1 MENVAIDGSFF
12 LQMMRGGEACLA
24 ADVER
29 INALNVFPVPDGDTG
44 TNMKMTLEGGV
55 SEGERL
61 KEKDLGVFSAK
72 VARAMVLS
80 ARGNSGVILS
90 QFFKGLSLGFEGKA
104 QADVRAFALAMQ
116 SGTHRAY
123 EVVSNPTE
131 GTILTVMREAGEQAF
146 ARLRED
152 TSLEEY
158 LDVYLS
164 CAEKSL
170 EKTPELLPVLQKA
183 GVVDSGGAGFILVV
197 KGMYKAVR
205 GEETESVSRPASPA
219 VGVANTSSF
228 NADSVLTWGYCTEFI
243 LQLQNAKV
251 DTKNFD
257 LEEINSYLRSV
268 GNSIVSFKDDD
279 LVKVHVH
286 TFDPGAVLSRM
297 RRYGEFVTVKIEN
310 MNVQHTET
318 PQSEASAE
326 TAVAQVVHEHKK
338 YAAVA
343 VANGEGI
350 AAALKEMGVDEVV
363 AGGQTMN
370 TSTQDFITA
379 FERIDAEYIFVFPN
393 NGNILMAAQAA
404 AENYAK
410 AKVFVVPSK
419 TCAQGF
425 SAVSMLNF
433 DLDDPALIS
442 EEEARACQSVNTLE
456 ATYSVRDAV
465 IDDVV
470 IKKGDYICLYDGKLL
485 SADPD
490 RLSALK
496 KAFSAIDDLKDKQ
509 TMTVF
514 VGKGVSGEETEE
526 LLSFVRTIAPAIE
539 SYALE
544 GGQDVY
550 GYIIGM
556 E

>member
-1 MENVAIDGSFF
+1 MENVAIDGAFF
-12 LQMMRGGEACLA
+12 LQMIKSGEACLA

-146 ARLRED
+146 DRLRED

-158 LDVYLS
+158 LKTYLS

-205 GEETESVSRPASPA
+205 GEAVESVSPSSSPA
-219 VGVANTSSF
+219 VGVAKAASF

-257 LEEINSYLRSV
+257 LEQINSYLRSV

-326 TAVAQVVHEHKK
+326 TAVAQVVREHKK

-370 TSTQDFITA
+370 TSTRDFITA
-379 FERIDAEYIFVFPN
+379 FEKIDAEYIFVFPN

-404 AENYAK
+404 AENYDK

-433 DLDDPALIS
+433 DLDDPALIL

-456 ATYSVRDAV
+456 VTYSVRDAV

-496 KAFSAIDDLKDKQ
+496 KAFSSIDDLTDKQ

-526 LLSFVRTIAPAIE
+526 LLSFVGKIAPAIE